1 MDIST
6 ILHPTDGSP
15 SAKKA
20 LDLACELARDHDAR
34 LILLHVQ
41 RHTGRGSVPEELEQF
56 EKLEHMHITEADL
69 LAEAARSIVETA
81 KDDAKA
87 HGIKDFEATIE
98 IGDPGRTILKTAAD
112 KKVDLIVIGS
122 RGLGDLQSLLL
133 GSVSHKVA
141 ASAPCSCVIVR

>member
-20 LDLACELARDHDAR
+20 LDFACDLARNHDAQ

-56 EKLEHMHITEADL
+56 EKLEHVHITEADL

-81 KDDAKA
+81 QADAEA
-87 HGIKDFEATIE
+87 HGITNPETTIE
-98 IGDPGRTILKTAAD
+98 IGEPGSTILKVATEKNA
-112 KKVDLIVIGS
+112 DLIVIGS
-122 RGLGDLQSLLL
+122 RGLGDLRGLLL